1 MFLVLD
7 ENLQTERSVQI
18 NDCYENLSD
27 HGQSLTAVYRVHI
40 PSEDPVQNV
49 SELAGAEFRTINIE
63 DADGHEVPVQG
74 TYNAVQAISAA
85 FNEDTGEYSITI
97 AIGWRAAPDEQ
108 EGSAE

>member
-1 MFLVLD
+1 MFVVFD
-7 ENLQTERSVQI
+7 ENLQTERSVQV

-40 PSEDPVQNV
+40 PSEDPIQNV
-49 SELAGAEFRTINIE
+49 ADLAGAEFITIKIE

-74 TYNAVQAISAA
+74 AYNVVQAISAA

-97 AIGWRAAPDEQ
+97 AIGWRDLADNVEAQNE
-108 EGSAE
+108 